1 MTTDQEHVL
10 EDEILRLKLLY
21 RRCKK
26 AADAESDTDRILVH
40 QAEME
45 RAYRLADAI
54 AEGLANTRVLR
65 GFVSPRRFGDTGTK
79 DKVSNAMTR
88 WRYLVDTSPE
98 YEP

>member
-1 MTTDQEHVL
+1 MTSDQEHIL

-21 RRCKK
+21 HRCKK
-26 AADAESDTDRILVH
+26 VADAESDTDRVLVH

-65 GFVSPRRFGDTGTK
+65 NFISGD
-79 DKVSNAMTR
+79 R
-88 WRYLVDTSPE
+88 WPKVDTP
-98 YEP
+98 PRV